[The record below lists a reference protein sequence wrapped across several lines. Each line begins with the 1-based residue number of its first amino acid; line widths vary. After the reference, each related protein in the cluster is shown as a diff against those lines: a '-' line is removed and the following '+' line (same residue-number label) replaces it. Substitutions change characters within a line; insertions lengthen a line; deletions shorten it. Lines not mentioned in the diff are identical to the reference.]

1 MTKSLRTSIL
11 TAWAIAASDI
21 RLQTRKHLLGYSW
34 EILTPVLY
42 AICYLVVRRGV
53 LGNSPSDDHHLL
65 AVLRTFM
72 GVTLLQCWF
81 QLLQEMSDLI
91 RKRKSLLRGL
101 NISEQPLVLAV
112 IFEAAFGLSIRF
124 VTVLLAI
131 LFLGLGFPPD
141 AASWA
146 WTLLSLFGLLLS
158 AAALGLL
165 LAPWAALY
173 PDVGKAIGSLN
184 LPLVL
189 LSPVFY
195 PATQQTDSLLYWI
208 NCVNPVAPVLATL
221 MDAATGAWPTYA
233 PALCVWTVLSVAILV
248 FSARQLRV
256 QVPILLERLGA

>member
-1 MTKSLRTSIL
+1 MLMNLRTG
-11 TAWAIAASDI
+11 WALAASGI

-42 AICYLVVRRGV
+42 AVCYLVVKRGIS
-53 LGNSPSDDHHLL
+53 GSAPSDDHHML

-141 AASWA
+141 AISWT

-221 MDAATGAWPTYA
+221 MDAVTGAWPTYA
-233 PALCVWTVLSVAILV
+233 PALIVWTVLSVVILV